1 MGAISCYEYKP
12 LLRETSKVSYF
23 FGGLFLEALQPQE
36 PSKGETAEILQFSKY
51 RGESGSRL
59 CRKN

>member
-1 MGAISCYEYKP
+1 MRAISCYEYKP

-36 PSKGETAEILQFSKY
+36 PSKGETAEILQFSK
-51 RGESGSRL
+51 
-59 CRKN
+59 